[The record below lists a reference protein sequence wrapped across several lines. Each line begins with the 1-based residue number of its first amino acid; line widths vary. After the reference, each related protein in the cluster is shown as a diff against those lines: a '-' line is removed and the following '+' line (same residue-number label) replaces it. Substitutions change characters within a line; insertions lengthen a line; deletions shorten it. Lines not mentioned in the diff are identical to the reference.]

1 SDVCSSDLGAL
12 CVSADERESAKS
24 DRRRRDPRVPGRLR
38 LGGDH
43 ARRARAGSAAAE
55 ARLLRH
61 RRRRLGRAPLP
72 AHPLDEPR
80 ALIGIGRRTRP
91 PKPTGAK
98 ADGRSGGIRTH
109 DPLTPSQVRYQAALR
124 SVRRGSALIGSGWPR
139 GNRLGERRMR
149 WVAVLGLLLALAATP
164 AAAQPP
170 TAAPSD
176 QVASAAFEK
185 GEAAY
190 KAKDYAAAMSF
201 FRIAAD

>member
-1 SDVCSSDLGAL
+1 MSWIGPSG
-12 CVSADERESAKS
+12 RS
-24 DRRRRDPRVPGRLR
+24 DR
-38 LGGDH
+38 
-43 ARRARAGSAAAE
+43 
-55 ARLLRH
+55 
-61 RRRRLGRAPLP
+61 
-72 AHPLDEPR
+72 
-80 ALIGIGRRTRP
+80 
-91 PKPTGAK
+91 
-98 ADGRSGGIRTH
+98 IRTC

-201 FRIAAD
+201 FRIAADQGYAPAQSDLGYLYQTGAGVPADYLEAMRWYRMAAAQNLAAAQNQIGYLYQNALGVPQDYAEAMRWFQLSAAQGNPDAENNIGYL